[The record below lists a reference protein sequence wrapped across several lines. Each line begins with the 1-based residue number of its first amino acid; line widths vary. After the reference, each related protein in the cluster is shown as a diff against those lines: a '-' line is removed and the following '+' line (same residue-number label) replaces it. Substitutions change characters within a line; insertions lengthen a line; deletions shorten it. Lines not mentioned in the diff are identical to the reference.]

1 MKLKCNI
8 AKRQFKTRLT
18 SLSEYS
24 VTLERMLASE
34 FASVYTREVLSEVAL
49 KARGQEDIDV
59 EPSEELLALRDDF
72 PSILR
77 GSLFVYVVNTFE
89 IQARA
94 FVNGHLG
101 KAGIEKGA
109 SLKKIG
115 SFLKSTLPATV
126 GQPAIERLEEYKHLR
141 DACTHSGDK

>member
-1 MKLKCNI
+1 MNLRCII
-8 AKRQFKTRLT
+8 AKRQFKTRLA

-24 VTLERMLASE
+24 ETLERMLASE
-34 FASVYTREVLSEVAL
+34 FASVYTREVLYEVAL

-77 GSLFVYVVNTFE
+77 GSLFIYVVNTFE

-94 FVNGHLG
+94 FINAHIG

-109 SLKKIG
+109 SLKKN
-115 SFLKSTLPATV
+115 
-126 GQPAIERLEEYKHLR
+126 
-141 DACTHSGDK
+141 